1 MGMPGRRTINLEFEG
16 GMAGTEIKLKA
27 ASVNTMLAL
36 RSISIQDAV
45 PLLAEHLISW
55 NIENDDN
62 EIVAFDEK
70 QICDEVEPQMIRI
83 IISEWYKVA
92 VGISAPLDPPSND
105 GPVSQDT
112 VIAEPSIP
120 MEAL

>member
-16 GMAGTEIKLKA
+16 GMAGTEVKLKA
-27 ASVNTMLAL
+27 ASVSTMLTL
-36 RSISIQDAV
+36 RTISIQDAV
-45 PLLAEHLISW
+45 PLLADHLISW
-55 NIENDDN
+55 NIENFND

-92 VGISAPLDPPSND
+92 VGISAPLDPPSKD
-105 GPVSQDT
+105 GQVSQDM
-112 VIAEPSIP
+112 VSMEPSIP
-120 MEAL
+120 METL